1 MIGNIARLLGAAAV
15 ITMAYVPFH
24 GQTYAGSDKPFIAV
38 GGQSLMPYGWADFC
52 HRYVGEC
59 DGGRMTPMDVDFTP
73 QAMKRIQQVNSFV
86 NKTIKP
92 MSDMEHWGVVD
103 QWDYPSDGY
112 GDCED
117 YVLLKRRIL
126 MDDGFPRQALLIT
139 VVKDQHGDGHAVLTV
154 KTSVGEHRRP
164 AQCTPHR
171 FALIPS
177 GERCERR
184 AKARRIFLRRPF
196 RAGELFNCGSCNF
209 RQNLSNSGLGHRFF
223 PVVWAHES
231 ANCAGWRC
239 PPVEHSG
246 D

>member
-139 VVKDQHGDGHAVLTV
+139 VVKDQHGDGHAVPTV
-154 KTSVGEHRRP
+154 KTSVGEFILDNFDNEVRP
-164 AQCTPHR
+164 WSQTKYQFIKRQSQADQNVWVNIGDQPS
-171 FALIPS
+171 APLIVS
-177 GERCERR
+177 R
-184 AKARRIFLRRPF
+184 
-196 RAGELFNCGSCNF
+196 
-209 RQNLSNSGLGHRFF
+209 
-223 PVVWAHES
+223 
-231 ANCAGWRC
+231 
-239 PPVEHSG
+239 
-246 D
+246 

>member
-154 KTSVGEHRRP
+154 KTSVGEFILDNFDNEVRP
-164 AQCTPHR
+164 WSQTKYQFIKRQSQADQNVWVNIGDQPS
-171 FALIPS
+171 APLIVS
-177 GERCERR
+177 R
-184 AKARRIFLRRPF
+184 
-196 RAGELFNCGSCNF
+196 
-209 RQNLSNSGLGHRFF
+209 
-223 PVVWAHES
+223 
-231 ANCAGWRC
+231 
-239 PPVEHSG
+239 
-246 D
+246 